1 MMSTK
6 PRLVVPYGL
15 KTLLEGLS
23 RAVLRIQPNSIAQ
36 FASTYFTELLQY
48 RECHPSL
55 DIKDLVK
62 DFQHKK
68 VETWPEENQ
77 DICDTKRSS
86 TLVTETVVQAAEVCA
101 PLLEGKP
108 PDDVCATD
116 QKPFVNREISNIG
129 VCVPEVPIQR
139 KMSAEKADVCE
150 VKEEVK
156 CTTGPIVPAPD
167 DPWKCDED
175 LPAQQPPPA
184 SRPSSRPPS
193 RPPSS
198 PPSRTPSRPPSRPAS
213 SPPSNPPSRP
223 PSCPSS
229 RPPSQPTSRPPSRPA
244 SAEKHVEI
252 KLETPDSCPVV
263 PEPIIKQEPIM
274 KQEDIKKEPVDACPV
289 EDKPVSRPQTPP
301 VSPPPEVPTRPIT
314 PDSCIS
320 KPASPPA
327 SRAASRPASR
337 PASVPPSQPPSRP
350 PTPSDVSKTPEVTR
364 PKSSDIDGCVVL
376 TPPVPGTRSIT
387 PPASTQPPS
396 PIQPA
401 TPTPTPTLSPT
412 PTPTGGPEVCTVPS
426 PRRQPSPTAKEVCPT
441 PTYYEP
447 PCEPTTAY
455 VPAQDNTMAR
465 IVRATSETYANVEP
479 KLVQRVPEIGQATC
493 TTPPYQ
499 PPGNYMMD
507 QGGPMYIE
515 QIPQEILIP
524 NQGGSR
530 PQDRSPQGYGSTYP
544 YQSIQSGAMQQA
556 CISDMPQQGLM
567 PNQGMMPKSD
577 DPANLWTLYRLTD
590 LNEQK
595 GGGSWDQ
602 RMQPMMQPMQRPHYM
617 DQQHCQQNS
626 RMVNSPAYMIS
637 EDQKRRM
644 AAPPYILVGSNVQEA
659 HDWKAIPG
667 HAVLSK
673 NDLNPQRRYAAIPVP
688 VAMTPDGCQQRMVSP
703 NPSPAHEMNAQG
715 NPMYYSV
722 AVPMDES
729 QRMAAAQSYAHVGQE
744 QRPPMASYPNT
755 PTLAVASA
763 ASRRPS
769 ASAVCDPRT
778 ARQGPPQ

>member
-1 MMSTK
+1 MMSAK

-36 FASTYFTELLQY
+36 FASTYFTELLHY
-48 RECHPSL
+48 RECHPAL

-62 DFQHKK
+62 DFQHQR

-77 DICDTKRSS
+77 DICDMKRSS
-86 TLVTETVVQAAEVCA
+86 SVVTETVVQAAEVCG
-101 PLLEGKP
+101 PLLEGRP
-108 PDDVCATD
+108 PDDICATD
-116 QKPFVNREISNIG
+116 QKPYVNREISNPD
-129 VCVPEVPIQR
+129 VCLPKGQIQR
-139 KMSAEKADVCE
+139 QMSVEKADVCE

-156 CTTGPIVPAPD
+156 CTTGPIVPTPD

-175 LPAQQPPPA
+175 VPAPA
-184 SRPSSRPPS
+184 SRPPS
-193 RPPSS
+193 RPPSG
-198 PPSRTPSRPPSRPAS
+198 PPSRPPSR
-213 SPPSNPPSRP
+213 PPSNPPSRP
-223 PSCPSS
+223 A
-229 RPPSQPTSRPPSRPA
+229 SRPA

-252 KLETPDSCPVV
+252 KLEPPDSCPVE
-263 PEPIIKQEPIM
+263 PEPLLKLE
-274 KQEDIKKEPVDACPV
+274 EIKKEPHDASPV
-289 EDKPVSRPQTPP
+289 ESKPVSRPQTPSERPSP
-301 VSPPPEVPTRPIT
+301 VSPAPEVPPRPVT
-314 PDSCIS
+314 PEVCIP
-320 KPASPPA
+320 KPASQPVSRPTSQPP
-327 SRAASRPASR
+327 SRPASR
-337 PASVPPSQPPSRP
+337 PPSQPPSRP
-350 PTPSDVSKTPEVTR
+350 PTPSDECKTPEPSP
-364 PKSSDIDGCVVL
+364 PKSPGIEECVVL
-376 TPPVPGTRSIT
+376 TPPVPAPRSSP
-387 PPASTQPPS
+387 PPA
-396 PIQPA
+396 PA
-401 TPTPTPTLSPT
+401 PTPTTPPT
-412 PTPTGGPEVCTVPS
+412 PEVCPVPA
-426 PRRQPSPTAKEVCPT
+426 PRRQPSPKAKDICPE

-455 VPAQDNTMAR
+455 VPAQENTMAR

-499 PPGNYMMD
+499 TSANYMMD
-507 QGGPMYIE
+507 QGAPMYVE

-524 NQGGSR
+524 NQAGSR
-530 PQDRSPQGYGSTYP
+530 PPDRSSQGYGSPYP
-544 YQSIQSGAMQQA
+544 YQSIQSSAMQQA
-556 CISDMPQQGLM
+556 CISDIPQQGLM
-567 PNQGMMPKSD
+567 ANQGMMPKSD
-577 DPANLWTLYRLTD
+577 DPSNLWTLYRLTD
-590 LNEQK
+590 LSQQK
-595 GGGSWDQ
+595 GGSSWDP
-602 RMQPMMQPMQRPHYM
+602 RMQPMMQPMQRPQYM
-617 DQQHCQQNS
+617 DQ

-637 EDQKRRM
+637 DDQKRRM

-688 VAMTPDGCQQRMVSP
+688 VAMNPDGCNQRMVSP
-703 NPSPAHEMNAQG
+703 NASPGHDMNAPG

-744 QRPPMASYPNT
+744 QRPPMTSYVNT